1 MGSSGKTTHTTYTT
15 APTYPLAPEE
25 IEVEQGQEAWG
36 EDVTELLTPDPQP
49 APLDEA
55 LVEAAVETV
64 LQGQEQDPEEDD
76 SGDVTG
82 DVEPVQ
88 VASPDVPE
96 TSPEVAPTAVFDA
109 ALPIPATPP
118 EGVPAGVPVLVGG
131 ADLQDSAAT
140 LISYSSTG
148 TDDAGPREV
157 LLTTLTEDAEAKLMD
172 ALALSEEKLIPVQV
186 EEEIHGRLPIDE
198 DKQLYELAS
207 KAAISINSRL
217 KKGEPIPPH
226 TLDYLATAKG
236 AVQQVLDNPEST
248 QDELTMAGTYQQWLE
263 GMQHRIDTAGQV
275 PYDQGGKVPK
285 IDPYEHTGTALVTK
299 MMPAPSDESASGL
312 LAATVRDASRI
323 QASIDTTTGTTS
335 WDGTSRSYAK
345 GKEYAIDL
353 GQGYSAVYRPY
364 GANASESHAEYSM
377 RGQLEIHA
385 PQGAGHGQDLVQ
397 RLGDLHL
404 VNRAMNQKEAEWTYL
419 VNNIDAQGLKN
430 KPAVKE
436 ALAQA
441 SHLEELQLQELFH
454 TQAHQAV
461 GLDAEQL
468 SGLAKKWQIE
478 AAASCLPK
486 KVRMVREAVA
496 TSTGFAD
503 GAELA
508 ASAGYDPTPKKTGGW
523 LAWGRFDL
531 GNNKE
536 PLAQAWKGK
545 ALTHSINQG
554 KLAAILSTGVL
565 ASTERRATMGISSG
579 LGMSESDDKYTGG
592 ASSVFMRVRSGA
604 HVKHGPQLVWDDPL
618 KIVDNTSVYGYN
630 SDCYGAVNPD
640 HHQYSA
646 AAMTKDPAKIAKF
659 HTAGDNE
666 VMIRHGLDLL
676 GAHAPSRILCSSAQE
691 RTQVLEVLKAK
702 GLKLLGGKPI
712 DQVVQ

>member
-36 EDVTELLTPDPQP
+36 EDVTELLVPEPQ
-49 APLDEA
+49 ATVLDESP
-55 LVEAAVETV
+55 VEAAVETV
-64 LQGQEQDPEEDD
+64 PQDQKQEKEEDAP
-76 SGDVTG
+76 GDVAG
-82 DVEPVQ
+82 DVEAVQ
-88 VASPDVPE
+88 EASPDVPE
-96 TSPEVAPTAVFDA
+96 TSPEAAPAEMADAV
-109 ALPIPATPP
+109 LPIPQTPP
-118 EGVPAGVPVLVGG
+118 VGEPAGVPVLVGG

-140 LISYSSTG
+140 LISYSPTSTDEG
-148 TDDAGPREV
+148 GPREV

-172 ALALSEEKLIPVQV
+172 ALALSQEKLIPVQV
-186 EEEIHGRLPIDE
+186 EEEVHGRLPIDE

-226 TLDYLATAKG
+226 TLDYLATAQG
-236 AVQQVLDNPEST
+236 AVKEVLVNPDST
-248 QDELTMAGTYQQWLE
+248 QDELAMAGTYQEWLE

-275 PYDQGGKVPK
+275 PYNEGGKVPK
-285 IDPYEHTGTALVTK
+285 IDPYEHTGTAVVTK
-299 MMPAPSDESASGL
+299 MMPAPVEAVPGQL
-312 LAATVRDASRI
+312 TATVRDASRI
-323 QASIDTTTGTTS
+323 EASIDTTTGTTS
-335 WDGTSRSYAK
+335 WDGTSRSYAN

-364 GANASESHAEYSM
+364 GANASENHAEYSM

-419 VNNIDAQGLKN
+419 VNNIDAQGLGSKS
-430 KPAVKE
+430 AVKE

-468 SGLAKKWQIE
+468 SGLAKTWQLE
-478 AAASCLPK
+478 ASAACLPK
-486 KVRMVREAVA
+486 KVRLVREAVA

-523 LAWGRFDL
+523 LTWGRFDL
-531 GNNKE
+531 GNNKAD
-536 PLAQAWKGK
+536 LSTAWKGK
-545 ALTHSINQG
+545 VLSHSINQG

-630 SDCYGAVNPD
+630 SDCYGAINPD
-640 HHQYSA
+640 HYQYSA
-646 AAMTKDPAKIAKF
+646 TKMTKDPAKIAKF
-659 HTAGDNE
+659 HTSGQNE

-676 GAHAPSRILCSSAQE
+676 GEHAPSRILCSSAKE

-702 GLKLLGGKPI
+702 GIEHLGGKPI

>member
-36 EDVTELLTPDPQP
+36 EDVTELLVPEPQ
-49 APLDEA
+49 APVLDESP
-55 LVEAAVETV
+55 VEDAVETV
-64 LQGQEQDPEEDD
+64 LQDQKQEKEEDAP
-76 SGDVTG
+76 GDVAG

-88 VASPDVPE
+88 GESPDVPE
-96 TSPEVAPTAVFDA
+96 TSPEAAPAEMADA
-109 ALPIPATPP
+109 ALPIPETPP
-118 EGVPAGVPVLVGG
+118 EGEPAGVPVLVGG

-140 LISYSSTG
+140 LISYSPTS
-148 TDDAGPREV
+148 TDDGGPREV

-186 EEEIHGRLPIDE
+186 EEEVHGRLPIDE

-226 TLDYLATAKG
+226 TLDYLATAQG
-236 AVQQVLDNPEST
+236 AVKEVLVNPDST
-248 QDELTMAGTYQQWLE
+248 QDELAMAGTYQEWLE

-275 PYDQGGKVPK
+275 PYNEGGKVPK

-299 MMPAPSDESASGL
+299 MMPAPSDGSASGL

-323 QASIDTTTGTTS
+323 EASIDTTTGTTS
-335 WDGTSRSYAK
+335 WDGASRSYAN

-353 GQGYSAVYRPY
+353 GQGYTAVYRPY

-419 VNNIDAQGLKN
+419 VNNIDAQGLGSKS
-430 KPAVKE
+430 AVKE

-441 SHLEELQLQELFH
+441 SHLEELQLQEFFH

-468 SGLAKKWQIE
+468 SGLAKTWQLE
-478 AAASCLPK
+478 AAAACLPK
-486 KVRMVREAVA
+486 KVRLVREAVA

-523 LAWGRFDL
+523 LTWGRFDL
-531 GNNKE
+531 GNNKAD
-536 PLAQAWKGK
+536 LSTAWKGK

-554 KLAAILSTGVL
+554 KLAAMLSTGVL
-565 ASTERRATMGISSG
+565 ASTERRATMGISLG

-592 ASSVFMRVRSGA
+592 ASSIFMRVRSSA
-604 HVKHGPQLVWDDPL
+604 QVKHGPQLVWDDPL

-630 SDCYGAVNPD
+630 SDSYGAINPD
-640 HHQYSA
+640 HYHYSA
-646 AAMTKDPAKIAKF
+646 TKMTKDPAKIAKF
-659 HTAGDNE
+659 HTSGQNE

-676 GAHAPSRILCSSAQE
+676 GEHAPSRILCSTAKE
-691 RTQVLEVLKAK
+691 RTQVLTVLKAK
-702 GLKLLGGKPI
+702 GIEHLGGKPI